1 MRARDEQPQ
10 RELSPLACGLWAV
23 AVVLAVYVAAV
34 VLLH

>member
-1 MRARDEQPQ
+1 MGQGKDEP

-23 AVVLAVYVAAV
+23 AAVLALYTFAI